1 MATKI
6 SFWEMYRELPVRTTL
21 ASVVPVLLGLAQIL
35 NGYVHGVSITRTGAF
50 AVVMAIAAV
59 LVTRYH
65 LVEFYR
71 RRLQRELYAEESAD

>member
-1 MATKI
+1 MAVTDKV

-21 ASVVPVLLGLAQIL
+21 ASVVPVLLGFAQMVD
-35 NGYVHGVSITRTGAF
+35 GYVHGVALTRTGVF
-50 AVVMAIAAV
+50 AVVMTLAAV

-71 RRLQRELYAEESAD
+71 RRLQRELYAEE

>member
-1 MATKI
+1 MAVTDEV

-21 ASVVPVLLGLAQIL
+21 ASVVPVLLGFAQL
-35 NGYVHGVSITRTGAF
+35 WNGYVHGVSITRTGVF
-50 AVVMAIAAV
+50 AVVMTFAAV

-71 RRLQRELYAEESAD
+71 RRLQRELYAEE